1 MAADDAMHVD
11 VGGKRRSVFT
21 FTGDMGRL
29 LEMLGNQVISMGP
42 LSRGVDGT
50 QWKLEIGGDGVGT
63 RTLVCQPI
71 ASKTMPVDRWGRHMV
86 ARPLEDDAY
95 RRVLTE
101 FAMQVRAQEL
111 AEQALLEP
119 SAAPEVVQRVR
130 VGSPPADEKPSW
142 WMDQLHQTDELAHLF
157 AGAALEGMGMQRL
170 EAEDDR
176 IAASVSRSRNWT
188 EEAFELQA
196 RSHASFGERASSMSM
211 GGRVERIMPHTHS
224 YRGNRADRRW
234 EQREANRAAKQA
246 IRRTKER

>member
-1 MAADDAMHVD
+1 MAADNVVTVE

-29 LEMLGNQVISMGP
+29 LEMLGDQIISMGP

-50 QWKLEIGGDGVGT
+50 QWKLEIGGDGVWT
-63 RTLVCQPI
+63 RTLVCRPI
-71 ASKTMPVDRWGRHMV
+71 VSKRMLADRWLGHRP
-86 ARPLEDDAY
+86 ARSSEDDAY
-95 RRVLTE
+95 KGALTE
-101 FAMQVRAQEL
+101 FAMQVRAREL

-119 SAAPEVVQRVR
+119 SAEPEVVQRVR
-130 VGSPPADEKPSW
+130 GGSPPAEEKPSL
-142 WMDQLHQTDELAHLF
+142 WMDEDEDPFARAFASVALEELAS
-157 AGAALEGMGMQRL
+157 QRL
-170 EAEDDR
+170 DAGYDH
-176 IAASVSRSRNWT
+176 IAASASRSRNWT

-246 IRRTKER
+246 MRRTKKR